1 MFCSFAEK
9 KVNLANR
16 LHKWIPPEG
25 NELLGGIFFG
35 IQMLFLLYFLADS
48 IKSIKF
54 AGETCP
60 FCPRL
65 SETSQFSDTVGGK
78 DGG

>member
-16 LHKWIPPEG
+16 LHKWIPPGG
-25 NELLGGIFFG
+25 NELLGGNFLEFRCF
-35 IQMLFLLYFLADS
+35 FLLYFLADS

-65 SETSQFSDTVGGK
+65 SETSHFSDTVGGK